1 MVWPLA
7 GPVRAITHSAK
18 TELSWPESIIKVYS
32 SPSRFI
38 YLLRYVKQ
46 PRETDRTEPETRKT
60 EKEGRRMGHGSSKE
74 LPGTESTNSEGG
86 STRFSRMKQKLH
98 VHTKDQHHPH
108 LRRIFRR
115 ISVSRG
121 NGSSSS
127 STSALKLVSVEDFA
141 GIALLTLISADMQF
155 KDRWLAC
162 VSLGEQT
169 FRTHISHQL
178 TPSLVFPSLPA
189 FLLFVVLILFFFAFQ
204 DPQTCLEL
212 GHLLSLSSSSSSNFF
227 FFTNNQIYNWEI
239 SNKDWHDILSC
250 RKRSLC

>member
-1 MVWPLA
+1 
-7 GPVRAITHSAK
+7 
-18 TELSWPESIIKVYS
+18 
-32 SPSRFI
+32 
-38 YLLRYVKQ
+38 
-46 PRETDRTEPETRKT
+46 
-60 EKEGRRMGHGSSKE
+60 MGHGSSKE

-98 VHTKDQHHPH
+98 FHSKDQHHPH

-127 STSALKLVSVEDFA
+127 STSALKLVSAEDFA

-189 FLLFVVLILFFFAFQ
+189 FLLFVVLIYFFCVSGPTNPFGTRSPTLIIFFFFFQ
-204 DPQTCLEL
+204 
-212 GHLLSLSSSSSSNFF
+212 FF
-227 FFTNNQIYNWEI
+227 FFTYNQIYN
-239 SNKDWHDILSC
+239 
-250 RKRSLC
+250 

>member
-1 MVWPLA
+1 
-7 GPVRAITHSAK
+7 
-18 TELSWPESIIKVYS
+18 
-32 SPSRFI
+32 
-38 YLLRYVKQ
+38 LLRYIKK

-74 LPGTESTNSEGG
+74 LAGTESTNSEGG

-98 VHTKDQHHPH
+98 FHSKDQHHPH
-108 LRRIFRR
+108 LRR

-127 STSALKLVSVEDFA
+127 STSALKLVSAEDFA

-169 FRTHISHQL
+169 FRTHISHQ
-178 TPSLVFPSLPA
+178 
-189 FLLFVVLILFFFAFQ
+189 
-204 DPQTCLEL
+204 
-212 GHLLSLSSSSSSNFF
+212 
-227 FFTNNQIYNWEI
+227 
-239 SNKDWHDILSC
+239 
-250 RKRSLC
+250 

>member
-1 MVWPLA
+1 
-7 GPVRAITHSAK
+7 
-18 TELSWPESIIKVYS
+18 
-32 SPSRFI
+32 
-38 YLLRYVKQ
+38 
-46 PRETDRTEPETRKT
+46 
-60 EKEGRRMGHGSSKE
+60 MGHGSSKE

-189 FLLFVVLILFFFAFQ
+189 FLLFVVLI
-204 DPQTCLEL
+204 
-212 GHLLSLSSSSSSNFF
+212 FF
-227 FFTNNQIYNWEI
+227 FFLRFRTHKPVWNSVTYSHYLLLLLPIFFFLPIIKYTIEKSAIKIDMIFCHAGKEAYVREKWASSCQDFCFRGQQLPYFRPIYCLPLFLHHHALACL
-239 SNKDWHDILSC
+239 D
-250 RKRSLC
+250 

>member
-1 MVWPLA
+1 
-7 GPVRAITHSAK
+7 
-18 TELSWPESIIKVYS
+18 
-32 SPSRFI
+32 
-38 YLLRYVKQ
+38 
-46 PRETDRTEPETRKT
+46 
-60 EKEGRRMGHGSSKE
+60 MGHGSSKE

-98 VHTKDQHHPH
+98 FHSKDQHHPH

-189 FLLFVVLILFFFAFQ
+189 FLLFVVLILFYFAFQ

-212 GHLLSLSSSSSSNFF
+212 GHLLSLSSSSSSSNFF
-227 FFTNNQIYNWEI
+227 FFFY
-239 SNKDWHDILSC
+239 L
-250 RKRSLC
+250 

>member
-38 YLLRYVKQ
+38 YLLRYIKK

-169 FRTHISHQL
+169 FRTHISHQ
-178 TPSLVFPSLPA
+178 
-189 FLLFVVLILFFFAFQ
+189 
-204 DPQTCLEL
+204 
-212 GHLLSLSSSSSSNFF
+212 
-227 FFTNNQIYNWEI
+227 
-239 SNKDWHDILSC
+239 
-250 RKRSLC
+250 